1 MNVYVLNSIVYLL
14 LYECLCAEFN
24 SISIVM

>member
-14 LYECLCAEFN
+14 LYECLLVEFN
-24 SISIVM
+24 SISIVI